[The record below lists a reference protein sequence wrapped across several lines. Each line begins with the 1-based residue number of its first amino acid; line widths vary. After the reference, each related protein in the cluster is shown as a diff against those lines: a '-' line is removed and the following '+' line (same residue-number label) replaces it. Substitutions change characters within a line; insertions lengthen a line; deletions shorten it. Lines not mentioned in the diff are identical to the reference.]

1 MDLQNILTSSAISKD
16 DKENAILEYS
26 KFLLKNENFEEL
38 QNICLSLNIFWKDL
52 TNARSSKILK
62 RICLLI
68 TNYKKGITFLDNLI
82 EKSKNKKYL
91 KLFLETKKVSFYF
104 ELKEYEKCLE
114 NIKKLDAEL
123 KKMNDKVNLISLH
136 LVESKTHFM
145 LKNMVKAKACLTS
158 ARALSVTTYTP
169 FEIQGQIELLSGIY
183 ICEENYH
190 ESSHSNFIEALD
202 NFTQAKMHKESSLCV
217 RFLILSKMVLNN
229 FSQIYSLFKN
239 KNILPFQ
246 KDEIVIKFLKLSE
259 CCKNKNLAS
268 FENELKKNFE
278 LKNENLEENFV
289 ISQLNLLKNN
299 LLEANI
305 LKLISPYLNINI
317 SFIAEKLN
325 FSVAVIEEKLRFLI
339 LDQKIS
345 GILDYYTNTLILF
358 EKENLKEN
366 EKNNLEM
373 ISKICNFIESE

>member
-68 TNYKKGITFLDNLI
+68 TNYKKGIIFLDNLI